1 MYLLKRSTRK
11 AIALDDRIIELRR
24 EIEANKTNLED
35 LAEIDRVLENID
47 AEVAKYINENNQLKV
62 EYILEHLK
70 EVQIYPD
77 KVIVIVPILSEG
89 IVVEKTQYVSREKR
103 RRQNHHHPHH
113 YAGVFTRQRQGAFGR
128 TALAHGPRK
137 NRLSAGGTRTVPE
150 KPILEQLLYFGKLGG
165 LSKKQAA
172 EQADRLLKRLGM
184 AEYRDK
190 RLDTLSKGNQQKIQL
205 VATLITDP
213 DIVILDEPFSGLDP
227 VNAKLLKELVQE
239 MIANGKLVLF
249 SSHQMNYIEEFCNDI
264 VILRDG
270 KAVLSGDIGEIKRG
284 FDRRTVEI
292 VTTDSAAVAA
302 FLQEHKTDAVQR
314 AECSENLVTVTLAR
328 AEDKAALYALLA
340 DCADKI
346 DAFRVKEPTL
356 NEIFVHY
363 TEGSI

>member
-1 MYLLKRSTRK
+1 MRLQTENLTKSFGEKQVLKGVSFSVESGRALGLLGRNGAGKTTT
-11 AIALDDRIIELRR
+11 IRIIMQVFSP
-24 EIEANKTNLED
+24 D
-35 LAEIDRVLENID
+35 SGRVLLDGQPLRTDHVKIGYLPE
-47 AEVAKYINENNQLKV
+47 ERGL
-62 EYILEHLK
+62 
-70 EVQIYPD
+70 YP
-77 KVIVIVPILSEG
+77 K
-89 IVVEKTQYVSREKR
+89 
-103 RRQNHHHPHH
+103 
-113 YAGVFTRQRQGAFGR
+113 
-128 TALAHGPRK
+128 
-137 NRLSAGGTRTVPE
+137 
-150 KPILEQLLYFGKLGG
+150 KPIFEQLLYFGKLGG
-165 LSKKQAA
+165 LTKKQAA
-172 EQADRLLKRLGM
+172 ENAERLLKRLGM

-239 MIANGKLVLF
+239 MIAAGKLVLF

-292 VTTDSAAVAA
+292 VTTDGAAVAS
-302 FLQEHKTDAVQR
+302 FLQEHKSDAVQR
-314 AECSENLVTVTLAR
+314 AELSENLVTVTLAH
-328 AEDKAALYALLA
+328 AEDKAALYALLT